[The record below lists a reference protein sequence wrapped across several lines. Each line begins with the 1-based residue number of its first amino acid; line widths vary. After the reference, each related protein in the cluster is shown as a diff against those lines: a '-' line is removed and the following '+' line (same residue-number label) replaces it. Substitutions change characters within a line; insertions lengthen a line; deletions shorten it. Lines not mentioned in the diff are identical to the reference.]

1 GAYLPKFAGG
11 SVGEGGVDQF
21 LQAHL
26 LTHLD
31 PMSVSGYVTMFT
43 QLMGTFSPVE
53 WVLMFSGFIILAM
66 RRDNRTLALLLIW
79 IVIPMFIFG
88 QLAFFVY
95 RFLLLTVVALVIA
108 EAVAVA
114 EFCRRRKWLG
124 MAVLGVALW
133 GILWNA
139 VPYYRMFQYRHHN
152 AVLVDFFRWVN
163 SVTEENAYVIERD
176 HSAWV
181 TYYARRQFLGVDRS
195 SQHGVNQ
202 FQSQVDALLDQGIPV
217 YITKHGLL
225 DRTDIFRRALIH
237 RYRLDYVGSRMIEDW
252 HLGCLR
258 QVIVPNDLLRI
269 RAREN

>member
-1 GAYLPKFAGG
+1 
-11 SVGEGGVDQF
+11 
-21 LQAHL
+21 
-26 LTHLD
+26 
-31 PMSVSGYVTMFT
+31 MSVAGYVTMFQ

-53 WVLMFSGFIILAM
+53 WILMSSGLVILVAH
-66 RRDNRTLALLLIW
+66 REYRTVALLLIW
-79 IVIPMFIFG
+79 ILIPMFVFG

-114 EFCRRRKWLG
+114 EFFRRRKWFG
-124 MAVLGVALW
+124 TAVLSVALI

-139 VPYYRMFQYRHHN
+139 APYYRMFQYRHHN
-152 AVLVDFFRWVN
+152 ALLVDFFRWVRGI
-163 SVTEENAYVIERD
+163 TEENAYVIERD

-181 TYYARRQFLGVDRS
+181 TYYARRQFMGVDRS
-195 SQHGVNQ
+195 SEHGVAA
-202 FQSQVDALLDQGIPV
+202 FQTQVDALLEQGTPV
-217 YITKHGLL
+217 YITKYGLL
-225 DRTDIFRRALIH
+225 DRTDIFRRALIDH
-237 RYRLDYVGSRMIEDW
+237 YRLEFVGSRMIEDW